1 LYLSPSFLALVE
13 AERVLLYSSL
23 GEKLV
28 GLSFAS
34 QSERKL
40 LHKTCAECKTWREKV
55 YPWRRPSPSNPSQPC
70 PSPSPTQSR
79 EEQMKLGPV
88 VGRRELVSL
97 VKKTGN
103 LRNQGSL
110 KKMVISLSM

>member
-1 LYLSPSFLALVE
+1 MNLLWWYNLYLSPSFLALVE

-40 LHKTCAECKTWREKV
+40 LLHKKLV
-55 YPWRRPSPSNPSQPC
+55 Y
-70 PSPSPTQSR
+70 
-79 EEQMKLGPV
+79 
-88 VGRRELVSL
+88 
-97 VKKTGN
+97 
-103 LRNQGSL
+103 
-110 KKMVISLSM
+110 